1 MLAEA
6 GIACRRHKCAHLDRH
21 GHVHMHPGLA
31 CILWCS
37 MDMYTCTVP
46 TFPPVEF
53 SWTCVDMYTCTLAW
67 PDLLAIQF
75 SWTHIRSTQ

>member
-6 GIACRRHKCAHLDRH
+6 GIACRRHKCAHLDSH
-21 GHVHMHPGLA
+21 GQVYMHPGLA

-37 MDMYTCTVP
+37 MDMYTVP

-53 SWTCVDMYTCTLAW
+53 SGTCVDMYTCTLAW
-67 PDLLAIQF
+67 PDLLAVQF